1 MKSFFLLFLL
11 LFLVQCIESPSVA
24 KTSAVVNSANEMEA
38 PKVVDSLMVLN
49 KNLILDPLKGVWFYN
64 QNPFNGYAVKYYSDG
79 TLKEKIGFIN
89 GKREG
94 VAKRWSENGVLRWQ
108 VYYEKNKFVGLY
120 KTWWENG
127 VLAEVAT
134 YENGVLEGEQQYWY
148 DTGQLAK
155 LRKLVKGKENGMQQA
170 WLKNGTLY
178 VNYEAKNGRV
188 FGLKRANLCYQLE
201 DEIVIKTDSIKKIS
215 L

>member
-11 LFLVQCIESPSVA
+11 LILVQCIESPSEDKA
-24 KTSAVVNSANEMEA
+24 RAVVNITNEMEA
-38 PKVVDSLMVLN
+38 PKVVDSLTVLN
-49 KNLILDPLKGVWFYN
+49 KNLILDQLKGVWFYN

-108 VYYEKNKFVGLY
+108 VNYKKNKLVGTY

-127 VLAEVAT
+127 ALAEKST
-134 YENGVLEGEQQYWY
+134 YKNGILEGEQQYWY
-148 DTGQLAK
+148 DSGQLAK
-155 LRKLVKGKENGMQQA
+155 LRQLEQGKENGMQQA

-201 DEIVIKTDSIKKIS
+201 DEVVVRNDDVKR
-215 L
+215 